1 MAVGAFTLYNSAKK
15 DVVDGTIDVD
25 TDTIKAILVTT
36 AYTPAATHSTYADVS
51 ADECADGDY
60 AAQTL
65 ANAAVTE
72 AAGTVTVDADDV
84 SYGSA
89 VSIAARYIVLVKQAG
104 GGLVAGDKLL
114 GYMDLDD
121 TGNNVRSTSSAF
133 VVRWHANGLFT
144 LT

>member
-1 MAVGAFTLYNSAKK
+1 MGVGAFTLYNSAKK

-36 AYTPAATHSTYADVS
+36 AYTPAATHDTYSDVS
-51 ADECADGDY
+51 ANECADGDY

-72 AAGTVTVDADDV
+72 SGGTVTVDADDV
-84 SYGSA
+84 SYGAA
-89 VSIAARYIVLVKQAG
+89 VSIAARYIILVKQAG
-104 GGLVAGDKLL
+104 GSLVAGDKLL

-133 VVRWHANGLFT
+133 VVRWNSSGLFT